1 MRVRVFSVH
10 VSEHAC
16 TCVHG
21 NCVQCACLSMR
32 VRVCTRMMVTV
43 FSVHVSEHACTCVH
57 AHDGNCVQC
66 AFI

>member
-1 MRVRVFSVH
+1 MRVRVCTRMMVTVFSVH

-16 TCVHG
+16 V
-21 NCVQCACLSMR
+21 CACLSMR
-32 VRVCTRMMVTV
+32 VRVCTLIMVTV

-66 AFI
+66 ACV

>member
-1 MRVRVFSVH
+1 MCLSMRVRVCTRMMVTVFSVH
-10 VSEHAC
+10 VSEH
-16 TCVHG
+16 
-21 NCVQCACLSMR
+21 

-66 AFI
+66 ACVS